1 MGSSSG
7 AKSTLQDPDEGENGS
22 RKLQVA
28 WQVASVGL
36 CWCMDVDVQAV
47 QDVEA
52 VNMQVCRPLA

>member
-7 AKSTLQDPDEGENGS
+7 AKSTLQGEGENRS

-28 WQVASVGL
+28 WQVAGVGL